1 MIKRLAVIFILVF
14 GIASVCGTGRAEEPL
29 VFVGIEN
36 SVPYSYDED
45 GVRKGI
51 LYDSIAEIVRRLGI
65 EAKIELVPFNRML
78 HVLQN
83 GTADATFMIYRNKE
97 REKYL
102 LYSRLPMSESSI
114 NVYTRRG
121 KEFAVNDVKDLYNK
135 KVGKQSGFFISAE
148 FDQAARAEKFTVDEA
163 VHGDANLKKLVSDR
177 IDCYVGGLQMSR
189 YYIKRLKLQGQISE
203 LTPPI
208 VSGVQTYFALSK
220 AGSRIKNKKAFL
232 KKINET
238 IKALYKD
245 GTFERIQ
252 NSYR

>member
-1 MIKRLAVIFILVF
+1 MISKLAVIFILVL
-14 GIASVCGTGRAEEPL
+14 GITSVYGTGCAEEPL

-36 SVPYSYDED
+36 SIPYSFEED
-45 GVRKGI
+45 GVKRGI

-97 REKYL
+97 RERYL
-102 LYSRLPMSESSI
+102 LYSPLPMSESSI

-121 KEFAVNDVKDLYNK
+121 KEFIFNNIKDLYNK
-135 KVGKQSGFFISAE
+135 KVGKQSGFFVSAE
-148 FDQAARAEKFTVDEA
+148 FDQAARAERFTVDEA
-163 VHGDANLKKLVSDR
+163 VQGDANLKKLISDR
-177 IDCYVGGLQMSR
+177 VDCYVGGLQMSR
-189 YYIKRLKLQGQISE
+189 YYIKRLKLNDQVSE
-203 LTPPI
+203 LTPPV
-208 VSGVQTYFALSK
+208 VSGVRTYFALSK
-220 AGSRIKNKKAFL
+220 AGNRIKNKKAFL
-232 KKINET
+232 KRVNET